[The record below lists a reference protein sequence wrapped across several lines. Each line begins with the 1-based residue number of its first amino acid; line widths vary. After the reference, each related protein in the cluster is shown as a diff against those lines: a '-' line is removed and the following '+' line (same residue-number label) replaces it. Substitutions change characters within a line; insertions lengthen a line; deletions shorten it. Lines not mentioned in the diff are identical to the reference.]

1 MRDVYIIGA
10 GITKFGELWERSF
23 RDIGIEAGI
32 KAINDSGIS
41 GDDIDALYIGN
52 MSAGAFVNQEH
63 VASLIADYVG
73 LAQSSHLPATRIEAA
88 GASGAVAFREAFL
101 SIASGMHDVVVVGG
115 AEKMTDIGDELAN
128 AIQAMAIDQ
137 EWETVFG
144 ATYASLHAMMARAHM
159 EKYGTTRE
167 QLAMVSVINHRH
179 GALNPNAQFR
189 REITVDT
196 VLRSGYVAEPLRVF
210 DMCPLSDGA
219 AALVLGSKEA
229 AERFS
234 DNPIRIMGVGQAS
247 DTIALHDRRD
257 ITTMDATVYAAK
269 RAYDMAGI
277 KPDDIDVAE
286 VYDSSTISEIMAI
299 EDLGLFEKGKGGKA
313 AEDEKIALGNEIPVN
328 TSGGLKSRGHPVG
341 ATGVAQIVE
350 IVQQL
355 RGEAGKR
362 QVKGARTGL
371 AHAIGGTGGTAVV
384 SIMGVSE

>member
-1 MRDVYIIGA
+1 MRDVAVIGI

-32 KAINDSGIS
+32 KAINDAGIS
-41 GDDIDALYIGN
+41 GSDIDALYIGN
-52 MSAGAFVNQEH
+52 MSAGAFIRQEH
-63 VASLIADYVG
+63 VAALIADYVG
-73 LAQSSHLPATRIEAA
+73 LAQTSHIPAIRVEAA

-101 SIASGMHDVVVVGG
+101 SIASGMHDIVVVGG
-115 AEKMTDIGDELAN
+115 AEKMTDIGDEMAN
-128 AIQAMAIDQ
+128 AVQGMAIDQ

-179 GALNPNAQFR
+179 GALNPDAQFR
-189 REITVDT
+189 REINVDT
-196 VLRSGYVAEPLRVF
+196 VLRSGMVAEPLRVF

-219 AALVLGSKEA
+219 ATIVLASMDA
-229 AERFS
+229 AKKFT
-234 DNPIRIMGVGQAS
+234 DRIVKVRGIGQGS

-257 ITTMDATVYAAK
+257 ITTIDATVYAAK

-277 KPDDIDVAE
+277 KAKDVDVAE

-299 EDLGLFEKGKGGKA
+299 EDLGFFEKGTGGKA
-313 AEDEKIALGNEIPVN
+313 VEEERIALGNEIPVN

-341 ATGVAQIVE
+341 ATGIAQIVE
-350 IVQQL
+350 IVKQL
-355 RGEAGKR
+355 RGEADGR
-362 QVKGARTGL
+362 QVKDAKIGL

-384 SIMGVSE
+384 SILEGCE

>member
-1 MRDVYIIGA
+1 MRDVAVIGI

-32 KAINDSGIS
+32 KAIGDSGIS
-41 GDDIDALYIGN
+41 GADIDALYIGN

-73 LAQSSHLPATRIEAA
+73 LAQTSHVPATRIEAA

-101 SIASGMHDVVVVGG
+101 SIASGMHDIVVVGG

-128 AIQAMAIDQ
+128 SVQAMAIDQ

-159 EKYGTTRE
+159 ERYGTTRE

-179 GALNPNAQFR
+179 GALNPDAQFR
-189 REITVDT
+189 REINIDT
-196 VLRSGYVAEPLRVF
+196 VLRSGMVADPLRVF

-219 AALVLGSKEA
+219 ATVVLASA
-229 AERFS
+229 DIAEKFT
-234 DNPIRIMGVGQAS
+234 DKPVKIKGIGQAS
-247 DTIALHDRRD
+247 DTISLHDRRD

-277 KPDDIDVAE
+277 KPEDVDFAE

-299 EDLGLFEKGKGGKA
+299 EDLGFFDKGKGGKA
-313 AEDEKIALGNEIPVN
+313 AEDEKIALGGEIPVN

-350 IVQQL
+350 IVKQL
-355 RGEAGKR
+355 RGEADKR
-362 QVKGARTGL
+362 QVEGAKIGL

-384 SIMGVSE
+384 SILEAMR

>member
-277 KPDDIDVAE
+277 KPADIDVAE

-362 QVKGARTGL
+362 QVKGATTGL

>member
-23 RDIGIEAGI
+23 RDIGIEAGV

-63 VASLIADYVG
+63 VAALIADYVG

-101 SIASGMHDVVVVGG
+101 SIASGMNDIVVVGG

-229 AERFS
+229 AEKFS
-234 DNPIRIMGVGQAS
+234 ERPIKIMGVGQAS

-277 KPDDIDVAE
+277 KPEDIDVAE

-299 EDLGLFEKGKGGKA
+299 EDLGFFEKGKGGKA
-313 AEDEKIALGNEIPVN
+313 AEEERIALGNEIPVN

-350 IVQQL
+350 IVEQL
-355 RGEAGKR
+355 RGEADKR
-362 QVKGARTGL
+362 QVKGAETGL

-384 SIMGVSE
+384 SIMGVSK

>member
-1 MRDVYIIGA
+1 MRDVYVIGA

-32 KAINDSGIS
+32 KAINDAGIS
-41 GDDIDALYIGN
+41 GADIDALYIGN
-52 MSAGAFVNQEH
+52 MSAGAFINQEH

-73 LAQSSHLPATRIEAA
+73 LAQTSHIPAIRVEAA

-115 AEKMTDIGDELAN
+115 AEKMTDIGDEMAN
-128 AIQAMAIDQ
+128 AITAMAIDQ

-159 EKYGTTRE
+159 ERYGTSRE

-179 GALNPNAQFR
+179 GALNPNAQFQ
-189 REITVDT
+189 REISVET
-196 VLRSGYVAEPLRVF
+196 VLKSGYVAEPLRVF

-219 AALVLGSKEA
+219 AALVLASEVVAKKHGNAVK
-229 AERFS
+229 
-234 DNPIRIMGVGQAS
+234 IMGIGQSS
-247 DTIALHDRRD
+247 DTISLHDRKD
-257 ITTMDATVYAAK
+257 ITTMDASVHAAK
-269 RAYDMAGI
+269 RAYEMAGI
-277 KPDDIDVAE
+277 KPEDVDVAE
-286 VYDSSTISEIMAI
+286 VYDSSTISEIIAI
-299 EDLGLFEKGKGGKA
+299 EDLGFFEKGKGGKA
-313 AEDEKIALGNEIPVN
+313 AEDEKIALGGDIPVN
-328 TSGGLKSRGHPVG
+328 TSGGLKARGHPIG

-362 QVKGARTGL
+362 QVNGAEIGL

-384 SIMGVSE
+384 SILGVKE